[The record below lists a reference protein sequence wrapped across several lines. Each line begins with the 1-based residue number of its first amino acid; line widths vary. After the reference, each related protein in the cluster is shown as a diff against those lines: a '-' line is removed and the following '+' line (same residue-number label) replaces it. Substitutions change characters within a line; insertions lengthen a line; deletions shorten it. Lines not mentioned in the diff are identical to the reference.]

1 MEQKLATN
9 PSPLS
14 SSPRSGRNER
24 RLLQAA
30 ILVAGIVPVSA
41 GAVGVLLGVGMAGG
55 AGTAGGA
62 GIDLDSHVRYLS
74 GLLLG
79 IGLTF
84 WWMIPTI
91 EKRGPIVRVL
101 TGLVVIGGLARLLGL
116 FVLGVPSIPMTAA
129 LGMELVV
136 TPLLC
141 FWQSRVAASSI
152 A

>member
-1 MEQKLATN
+1 M
-9 PSPLS
+9 
-14 SSPRSGRNER
+14 
-24 RLLQAA
+24 LQAA

-41 GAVGVLLGVGMAGG
+41 GAVGVLLGVGM
-55 AGTAGGA
+55 AGGA